1 MASTTYHIPKTV
13 YHVLKRQITLLSWLV
28 LVHHFKPAT
37 CSKKQPDHLKLV
49 WSVKMAL
56 KLVCASRPLWTCS
69 KNSRNILSWMNEWMN
84 PACYL
89 NFYFVFFLQNPGSKQ
104 SVVCSS
110 PLPVFMDQGEHG
122 SLVSLD
128 ALEVMSE
135 CDMPIAFT
143 RGSRSRASLPVVRS
157 TNQTKDRSLGIQID
171 MHILSYI
178 HT

>member
-1 MASTTYHIPKTV
+1 M
-13 YHVLKRQITLLSWLV
+13 
-28 LVHHFKPAT
+28 
-37 CSKKQPDHLKLV
+37 
-49 WSVKMAL
+49 
-56 KLVCASRPLWTCS
+56 
-69 KNSRNILSWMNEWMN
+69 
-84 PACYL
+84 
-89 NFYFVFFLQNPGSKQ
+89 
-104 SVVCSS
+104 
-110 PLPVFMDQGEHG
+110 FMDQGEHG

-178 HT
+178 HVKKYSNHADLLDLLNLYSFIN